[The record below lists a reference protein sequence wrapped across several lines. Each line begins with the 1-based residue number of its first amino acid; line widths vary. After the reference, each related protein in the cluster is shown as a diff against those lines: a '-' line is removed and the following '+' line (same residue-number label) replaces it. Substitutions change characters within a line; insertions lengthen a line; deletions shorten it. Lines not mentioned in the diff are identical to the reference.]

1 MDTKCAPNKKFKD
14 GSCIDLKSLKNIA
27 ENFSNVYNVEF
38 DYNNKKE
45 LVDDLSREFKKKFNC
60 DDQLCWI
67 KQKFIKKIGNE
78 DLSKFTFRP
87 EGPEGKLDW
96 LSTTNINDVV
106 EQYEKKYDDFLFLGA
121 VPYDFQELR
130 QLEMGKELNFDN
142 LRNGHLN
149 ADYNK
154 DKKVN
159 KFGMVINLDPH
170 YKGGSHWV
178 ALYSDLEK
186 NQIYFF
192 DSFGK
197 KPKNKIKKFINKI
210 TKYMYN
216 SKYNKKLNINNLLND
231 LKTKNESEQLRNIS
245 NFDIKYNNIQ
255 HQEKNSECGVYS
267 INFLIRLA
275 SGESFTD
282 ITENITRDDSMNDCR
297 NTYFRN

>member
-14 GSCIDLKSLKNIA
+14 GSCIDLKTLKNIA

-45 LVDDLSREFKKKFNC
+45 LVDDLNKEFKKKFNC

-231 LKTKNESEQLRNIS
+231 LKSKNGSEQLRNIS
-245 NFDIKYNNIQ
+245 KFDIKYNNIQ